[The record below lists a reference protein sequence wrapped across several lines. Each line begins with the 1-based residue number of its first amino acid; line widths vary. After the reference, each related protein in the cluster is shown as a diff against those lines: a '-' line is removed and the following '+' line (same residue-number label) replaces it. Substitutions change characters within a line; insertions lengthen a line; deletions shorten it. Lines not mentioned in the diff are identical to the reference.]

1 MKDDLPLAIILGGL
15 LGVLHG
21 FSQPSYSASVV
32 PNFTR
37 GTVTSETTSTQTVVE
52 LIREVKYT
60 TGESYT
66 VSGTN
71 INIPSNPGPDTTYTQ
86 INPGQAFQFSETYLG
101 PGIASETEI
110 DRTTITES
118 YTTSISVFTQ

>member
-1 MKDDLPLAIILGGL
+1 MAGL
-15 LGVLHG
+15 VFCTPTHA
-21 FSQPSYSASVV
+21 ASVV

-37 GTVTSETTSTQTVVE
+37 GTVTSETTSTQTIVE

-71 INIPSNPGPDTTYTQ
+71 INIPSNPGLDTNYT
-86 INPGQAFQFSETYLG
+86 PV
-101 PGIASETEI
+101 
-110 DRTTITES
+110 S
-118 YTTSISVFTQ
+118 YTHLTLPTILRV

>member
-1 MKDDLPLAIILGGL
+1 MKDLPLAILVGGL

-21 FSQPSYSASVV
+21 FSQPSHSASVV

-37 GTVTSETTSTQTVVE
+37 GTVTSETTTKTTLVE
-52 LIREVKYT
+52 SIRQIEYS

-71 INIPSNPGPDTTYTQ
+71 IHIPSNPGPDTEYSIVT
-86 INPGQAFQFSETYLG
+86 PGAAFQFSETYLG
-101 PGIASETEI
+101 PGIASETSI
-110 DRTTITES
+110 DRTTTVES
-118 YTTSISVFTQ
+118 FTTSISVFTQ

>member
-37 GTVTSETTSTQTVVE
+37 GTVTSETTTNTTVVE
-52 LIREVKYT
+52 TIRQIEYT
-60 TGESYT
+60 TGDSYT

-71 INIPSNPGPDTTYTQ
+71 INIPDNPRPGATYTQ
-86 INPGQAFQFSETYLG
+86 INPGEPFQFSETYLG
-101 PGIASETEI
+101 PGIASETSI
-110 DRTTITES
+110 DRTTTVES